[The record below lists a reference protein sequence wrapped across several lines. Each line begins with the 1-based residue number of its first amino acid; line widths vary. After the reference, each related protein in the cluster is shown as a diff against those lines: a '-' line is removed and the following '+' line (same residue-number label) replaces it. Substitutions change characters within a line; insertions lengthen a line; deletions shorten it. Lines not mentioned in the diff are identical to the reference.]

1 MWSSEWGI
9 EMADNGGNNL
19 TNPDLWIRLVYMIL
33 FGLLTF
39 LARMV
44 VLVVA
49 AIQFLLVLFAGQ
61 GNHNLKVLGDGIAQW
76 TDQAYRFLSFA
87 DEQKPYPF
95 QDWPAA
101 RVTSSE
107 PGAGEEPPVAQEDE
121 QRPT

>member
-1 MWSSEWGI
+1 
-9 EMADNGGNNL
+9 MADNSGNNL

-49 AIQFLLVLFAGQ
+49 AIQFLLVLFTGQ
-61 GNHNLKVLGDGIAQW
+61 GNYNLKVLGDGVAQW

-95 QDWPAA
+95 QDWPSA
-101 RVTSSE
+101 RVDSPVTSSE
-107 PGAGEEPPVAQEDE
+107 PDIGEETPVEPEDE